1 MSDSL
6 TTVLRTYVLPA
17 VEALTLERVVLPHQ
31 AGKRALGSY
40 PPSASVTR
48 EEESRGA
55 DLPDGTYRYEGHT
68 IPEIAFCVRG
78 GAELA
83 LAGSRY
89 ALTEGDTA
97 IVAPGMPHLE
107 RILDRNQGY
116 HLLWIRVA
124 PDHLGLHASSYSR
137 GNRFQLVG
145 GASIPRSGAMGRC
158 FEAASEETVVR
169 EPLWIELVRA
179 RLTEGLVLAIRH
191 LETHGPGLTPQD
203 SRRGMADVAK
213 AFIQSRFSEDLSLE
227 QIAREVYLS
236 PNYFSSLFTQA
247 EGKTV
252 IEYLH
257 EVRLDE
263 ARRLLAETDLPIREV
278 ARRVGIPSSSY
289 FCRLFKRVVG
299 QTAKGYRART
309 SDRHIVT

>member
-17 VEALTLERVVLPHQ
+17 VEALTEERLVLPNQ
-31 AGKRALGSY
+31 AGKRALGPY
-40 PPSASVTR
+40 PLNASATR
-48 EEESRGA
+48 TEVDRGV
-55 DLPDGTYRYEGHT
+55 DLPEVAYRYEGHP
-68 IPEIAFCVRG
+68 IPEVAFCVRG
-78 GAELA
+78 RAELA
-83 LAGSRY
+83 LAGNRY

-97 IVAPGMPHLE
+97 IVAPRTPHLE

-158 FEAASEETVVR
+158 FEAAAEETVVR
-169 EPLWIELVRA
+169 APLWIELVRA
-179 RLTEGLVLAIRH
+179 RLIEGLVLAIRH
-191 LETHGPGLTPQD
+191 LETHGAGLTPED
-203 SRRGMADVAK
+203 SKRGMADVAK

-252 IEYLH
+252 FEYLH
-257 EVRLDE
+257 EIRLDE
-263 ARRLLAETDLPIREV
+263 ARRLLAETEMPIREI
-278 ARRVGIPSSSY
+278 ARRVGIPSPSY
-289 FCRLFKRVVG
+289 FCRLFKRTVG
-299 QTAKGYRART
+299 QTAHVYRTRATGR
-309 SDRHIVT
+309 SRP